1 MLQQIISLLKEIL
14 AELVGIRAAL
24 QTLSVQELPV
34 EQELLDNSDAIR
46 LLKISDKTLYRWR
59 KQKLITA
66 HLIGNKHYYF
76 KAELT
81 TITTLTVILGRPA
94 TSHFLFPLLLGY
106 GSET

>member
-14 AELVGIRAAL
+14 AELVGIRAEL
-24 QTLSVQELPV
+24 RTLSVQELPL

-66 HLIGNKHYYF
+66 HLIGNKHYYV
-76 KAELT
+76 KAEL
-81 TITTLTVILGRPA
+81 LRLMEN
-94 TSHFLFPLLLGY
+94 L
-106 GSET
+106 